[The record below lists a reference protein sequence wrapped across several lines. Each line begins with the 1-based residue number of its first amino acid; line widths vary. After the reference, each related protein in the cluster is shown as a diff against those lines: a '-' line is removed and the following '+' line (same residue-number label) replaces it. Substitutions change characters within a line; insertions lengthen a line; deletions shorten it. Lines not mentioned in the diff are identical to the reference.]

1 MPQVTITS
9 TGSYLP
15 GEPLTNADLERLVG
29 PLPEDILEGIQVKR
43 RHWMIDPET
52 GEHRISNSEMA
63 TEAVRE
69 ALAVAELEPGDIELM
84 VSSTAS
90 PEYHLPPM
98 VTLVQEQLGI
108 AKCATTEVR
117 SGCAGFVEA
126 FDIARMYL
134 ERGTYKTAVVVGS
147 EAISPLLAPVYLGKD
162 PDRIRMRDRM
172 NPYNFGDGAGAVV
185 LQADGADGEGILGSA
200 ISSGGG
206 ERGIAM
212 QVIGGSTH
220 APSHKQLE
228 AKLLVELK
236 VDIVAS
242 GEVTPYVLTEALTDV
257 LRASNLE
264 ADDIDVC
271 VIPEGNAGYMVEE
284 LKAAGLLTPE
294 WVALEGKIYENLTEV
309 GATGSA
315 AVPLALDDAWKKDRV
330 KPGDKVMVLAIETS
344 KWKYA
349 GAVFNWTASPS
360 RKATAGATAERT
372 ASA

>member
-1 MPQVTITS
+1 MTQVQILS
-9 TGSYLP
+9 TGAYLP

-29 PLPEDILEGIQVKR
+29 PLPDDILEGIQVKR

-52 GEHRISNSEMA
+52 GEHRTSNSEMA
-63 TEAVRE
+63 ATAVRE
-69 ALAVAELEPGDIELM
+69 ALATAELEPGDVELI

-98 VTLVQEQLGI
+98 VTLVQERLGI
-108 AKCATTEVR
+108 SKCATTEIR

-134 ERGTYKTAVVVGS
+134 ERGTYRTAVVVGS

-185 LQADGADGEGILGSA
+185 LQANGADGEGILGSA
-200 ISSGGG
+200 IASVGG

-220 APSHKQLE
+220 APIHKQLE
-228 AKLLVELK
+228 AKLLIELK

-257 LRASNLE
+257 LRASGLAAE
-264 ADDIDVC
+264 DIDVC

-294 WVALEGKIYENLTEV
+294 WLALEGKIYENLTEV

-315 AVPLALDDAWKKDRV
+315 AVPLALHDAWKKDRI

-349 GAVFNWTASPS
+349 GAVFNWTATPYQG
-360 RKATAGATAERT
+360 AAAGAGAERT